1 MHIDDVLIP
10 ISTMVTTMK
19 IVTLY
24 YNDSRNSN
32 SDVFTMHITIVIGFT
47 ENYIYIFI
55 FTCT

>member
-32 SDVFTMHITIVIGFT
+32 SDVFTMHITIVISFT